1 MQRPVLWL
9 SLVATLLVPMLVSA
23 VTDADFEA
31 KTTSDTM
38 VVFENPAHDFPQRI
52 IYRRRGTDSLLA
64 RIEGT
69 VNGQTRAIDFPSA
82 RTRCP

>member
-31 KTTSDTM
+31 KTTQNLLNLCTASPNDPRYREALHL
-38 VVFENPAHDFPQRI
+38 VRI
-52 IYRRRGTDSLLA
+52 A
-64 RIEGT
+64 
-69 VNGQTRAIDFPSA
+69 
-82 RTRCP
+82 